1 MNILVELAR
10 YNIIET
16 PRLLLRPLRIQDAED
31 MYEYASKPEN
41 LIFIFPPHKNLAET
55 ELSLARNF
63 MEKPLG
69 KWAIVLKD
77 ERKMIGTI
85 DFIKLNHKE
94 KSATIGY
101 VINKDYWGCGLM
113 TEALKNLIDFS
124 FRKFGL
130 TSLDLVADVR
140 NLASKRVA
148 EKAQMKKIREYK
160 SSNKYTKEIVLFSE
174 YRIERADYL
183 KENE

>member
-16 PRLLLRPLRIQDAED
+16 PRLILRPLRIQDARD
-31 MYEYASKPEN
+31 MYEYASDPEN

-55 ELSLARNF
+55 ELSIASHF

-69 KWAIVLKD
+69 KWAIELKS
-77 ERKMIGTI
+77 EKKMIGTI
-85 DFIKLNHKE
+85 DFIKVNQKRA
-94 KSATIGY
+94 SATIGY
-101 VINKDYWGCGLM
+101 VINKNYWGQGIV
-113 TEALKNLIDFS
+113 TEALRTLIDFS
-124 FRKFGL
+124 FREFGL
-130 TSLDLVADVR
+130 KSLDLVADFR

-148 EKAQMKKIREYK
+148 EKAQMKKIKEYK

-174 YRIERADYL
+174 YQIERADYL